1 MATTTIKDE
10 NSVVSP
16 SENPHQLNG
25 NLIETPTTQQTITT
39 TTEEI
44 KEEIVLQK
52 NNLLQKLR
60 DLFKNEEILGQKEH
74 INAYILPRTDAHNN
88 EYINER
94 DQRVKFIS
102 GFSGSNAWVI
112 VTKENALLQNRE
124 LYEGWTLMKLT
135 GPDSI
140 MPSDW
145 IIQNLENGS
154 KIGFDPKLFN
164 FERAKNF
171 NKKLKNYGIIC
182 TPIIK
187 NLVDVLWIER
197 PTESLQKLFILPIE
211 ECGEEIN
218 SKLVRIREEMKKQKC
233 DSLLLS
239 CLDDIA
245 WLFNLRG
252 SDIPY
257 VPVFY
262 SYAIIMEI
270 NKTFLF
276 VDMRKITPEISTY
289 LKNNNVEIF
298 DYQNVVS
305 FLKEYHETSKNEFNT
320 KMHKIWLSK
329 SINYEIGSLFDKKYY
344 YLADSPVSKM
354 RTIKNLVE
362 LNGMRNSHIRDS
374 AALIKFLYWI
384 NNEISLGHLVDEIR
398 AARQINY
405 YREQLDK
412 FVSLSFETISAVDE
426 NAALPHYHVNE
437 NNDKKFIKEESVY
450 LFDSGGQYY
459 DGTTDVTRTICFSK
473 NPTQHFCHMFT
484 LVLRSHIDCAC
495 TKFPSETSPAVFDG
509 ITRLPLWSNGYN
521 FAHNVGHGVGHFL
534 NVHEIPPCL
543 GSTEKF
549 GLKKGNVVTIEPG
562 YYEENNFGIRI
573 ENCYE
578 IVEAKNLQ
586 SGSKNFLEFEV
597 LTFVPIQKNLI
608 VRELLEQKH
617 IDWLNNYH
625 NKCFSVVGRFL
636 QEKGMQEEYNFL
648 AEACTPY

>member
-1 MATTTIKDE
+1 MATEDE
-10 NSVVSP
+10 SSASISN
-16 SENPHQLNG
+16 NNQQQLNN
-25 NLIETPTTQQTITT
+25 NLIISPIISKNNSQQQL
-39 TTEEI
+39 I
-44 KEEIVLQK
+44 KEVVVLQK
-52 NNLLQKLR
+52 NNLLQTFR
-60 DLFKNEEILGQKEH
+60 DLFKNNEILDQP
-74 INAYILPRTDAHNN
+74 IDAYILPRTDAHNN
-88 EYINER
+88 EYISER

-102 GFSGSNAWVI
+102 GFSGSSAWVI
-112 VTKENALLQNRE
+112 VTKESALLWTDGRYYIQAKSE
-124 LYEGWTLMKLT
+124 LFDEWTLMKLD
-135 GPDSI
+135 GPDCI

-164 FERAKNF
+164 FEKAKYF
-171 NKKLKNYGIIC
+171 IKKLKNFGIIC
-182 TPIIK
+182 IPIIK
-187 NLVDVLWIER
+187 NFVDILWIDR
-197 PTESLQKLFILPIE
+197 PKELIQKLFLLPIE

-218 SKLVRIREEMKKQKC
+218 SKLIKVREEMKKQKC
-233 DSLLLS
+233 DFLLIN

-257 VPVFY
+257 TPIFY

-270 NKTFLF
+270 N
-276 VDMRKITPEISTY
+276 
-289 LKNNNVEIF
+289 
-298 DYQNVVS
+298 
-305 FLKEYHETSKNEFNT
+305 
-320 KMHKIWLSK
+320 KIWLSK

-344 YLADSPVSKM
+344 LAESPISKM
-354 RTIKNLVE
+354 RTIKNLIE
-362 LNGMRNSHIRDS
+362 LNGMRNSNIRDS
-374 AALIKFLYWI
+374 SALIKFLYWI
-384 NNEISLGHLVDEIR
+384 NNEISLGHLVDENR

-412 FVSLSFETISAVDE
+412 FISISFETISAVDE

-437 NNDKKFIKEESVY
+437 NNNKIIKNESIY
-450 LFDSGGQYY
+450 LFDSGGQYF

-473 NPTQHFCHMFT
+473 YPSKHFCETFT

-495 TKFPSETSPAVFDG
+495 ARFPSETSPVLLDG
-509 ITRLPLWSNGYN
+509 IARLPLWSNGYN
-521 FAHNVGHGVGHFL
+521 FSHGVGHGVGHFL
-534 NVHEIPPCL
+534 NVHEIPPYI
-543 GSTEKF
+543 GYRERNF

-578 IVEAKNLQ
+578 IVEAKNLK
-586 SGSKNFLEFEV
+586 SGYKNFLEFEV

-625 NKCFSVVGRFL
+625 NKCFSIVGRYL
-636 QEKGMQEEYNFL
+636 QEKGMQV
-648 AEACTPY
+648 

>member
-1 MATTTIKDE
+1 
-10 NSVVSP
+10 
-16 SENPHQLNG
+16 
-25 NLIETPTTQQTITT
+25 
-39 TTEEI
+39 
-44 KEEIVLQK
+44 
-52 NNLLQKLR
+52 
-60 DLFKNEEILGQKEH
+60 
-74 INAYILPRTDAHNN
+74 
-88 EYINER
+88 
-94 DQRVKFIS
+94 
-102 GFSGSNAWVI
+102 
-112 VTKENALLQNRE
+112 
-124 LYEGWTLMKLT
+124 
-135 GPDSI
+135 
-140 MPSDW
+140 
-145 IIQNLENGS
+145 
-154 KIGFDPKLFN
+154 
-164 FERAKNF
+164 
-171 NKKLKNYGIIC
+171 
-182 TPIIK
+182 
-187 NLVDVLWIER
+187 
-197 PTESLQKLFILPIE
+197 
-211 ECGEEIN
+211 
-218 SKLVRIREEMKKQKC
+218 
-233 DSLLLS
+233 
-239 CLDDIA
+239 
-245 WLFNLRG
+245 
-252 SDIPY
+252 
-257 VPVFY
+257 
-262 SYAIIMEI
+262 
-270 NKTFLF
+270 
-276 VDMRKITPEISTY
+276 
-289 LKNNNVEIF
+289 
-298 DYQNVVS
+298 
-305 FLKEYHETSKNEFNT
+305 
-320 KMHKIWLSK
+320 
-329 SINYEIGSLFDKKYY
+329 
-344 YLADSPVSKM
+344 M

-437 NNDKKFIKEESVY
+437 NNDKKFIKDESVY

-473 NPTQHFCHMFT
+473 NPTQHFCQMFT

-534 NVHEIPPCL
+534 NVHEIPR
-543 GSTEKF
+543 STEKF

-608 VRELLEQKH
+608 VRELLAQKH

>member
-10 NSVVSP
+10 NSVLSP

-25 NLIETPTTQQTITT
+25 NLIETPTQQTITT
-39 TTEEI
+39 TTEETQ
-44 KEEIVLQK
+44 EEI
-52 NNLLQKLR
+52 
-60 DLFKNEEILGQKEH
+60 NEEILGQKEH
-74 INAYILPRTDAHNN
+74 IDAYILPRTDAHNN

-112 VTKENALLQNRE
+112 VTKENALLWTDGRYYIQAKSE

-145 IIQNLENGS
+145 IIQNLEN
-154 KIGFDPKLFN
+154 
-164 FERAKNF
+164 ERAKNF

-187 NLVDVLWIER
+187 NLVDILWIER
-197 PTESLQKLFILPIE
+197 PTELAQKLFILPIE

-218 SKLVRIREEMKKQKC
+218 SKLGRIREEMKRQKC

-305 FLKEYHETSKNEFNT
+305 F
-320 KMHKIWLSK
+320 
-329 SINYEIGSLFDKKYY
+329 
-344 YLADSPVSKM
+344 
-354 RTIKNLVE
+354 
-362 LNGMRNSHIRDS
+362 
-374 AALIKFLYWI
+374 
-384 NNEISLGHLVDEIR
+384 
-398 AARQINY
+398 
-405 YREQLDK
+405 
-412 FVSLSFETISAVDE
+412 
-426 NAALPHYHVNE
+426 
-437 NNDKKFIKEESVY
+437 
-450 LFDSGGQYY
+450 
-459 DGTTDVTRTICFSK
+459 
-473 NPTQHFCHMFT
+473 
-484 LVLRSHIDCAC
+484 
-495 TKFPSETSPAVFDG
+495 
-509 ITRLPLWSNGYN
+509 
-521 FAHNVGHGVGHFL
+521 
-534 NVHEIPPCL
+534 
-543 GSTEKF
+543 
-549 GLKKGNVVTIEPG
+549 
-562 YYEENNFGIRI
+562 
-573 ENCYE
+573 
-578 IVEAKNLQ
+578 
-586 SGSKNFLEFEV
+586 
-597 LTFVPIQKNLI
+597 
-608 VRELLEQKH
+608 
-617 IDWLNNYH
+617 
-625 NKCFSVVGRFL
+625 
-636 QEKGMQEEYNFL
+636 
-648 AEACTPY
+648 

>member
-10 NSVVSP
+10 NSVLSP
-16 SENPHQLNG
+16 SENPHQLN
-25 NLIETPTTQQTITT
+25 ETQ
-39 TTEEI
+39 
-44 KEEIVLQK
+44 EEIVLQK

-74 INAYILPRTDAHNN
+74 IDAYILPRTDAHNN

-112 VTKENALLQNRE
+112 VTKENALLWTDGRYYIQAKSE

-154 KIGFDPKLFN
+154 KIG
-164 FERAKNF
+164 
-171 NKKLKNYGIIC
+171 
-182 TPIIK
+182 
-187 NLVDVLWIER
+187 
-197 PTESLQKLFILPIE
+197 
-211 ECGEEIN
+211 
-218 SKLVRIREEMKKQKC
+218 
-233 DSLLLS
+233 
-239 CLDDIA
+239 
-245 WLFNLRG
+245 LFNLRG

-354 RTIKNLVE
+354 KTIKNLVE

-437 NNDKKFIKEESVY
+437 NNDKKFIKDESVY

-473 NPTQHFCHMFT
+473 NPTQHFCQMFT

-495 TKFPSETSPAVFDG
+495 TKFPSETSPALFDG

-586 SGSKNFLEFEV
+586 SGAKNFLEFEV